1 MIPFEFVDYF
11 QSKEPFIMTLLL
23 QSALSVRAARTIKAR
38 EERNQMD

>member
-38 EERNQMD
+38 EERNQID